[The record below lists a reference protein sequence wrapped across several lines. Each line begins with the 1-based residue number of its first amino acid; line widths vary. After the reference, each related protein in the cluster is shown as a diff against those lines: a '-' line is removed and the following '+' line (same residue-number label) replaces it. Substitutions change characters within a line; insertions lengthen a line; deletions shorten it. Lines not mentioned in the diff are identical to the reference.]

1 MEEREIT
8 AEEYAAQST
17 EDGGEENVLHKTAH
31 DEQEDVTADGSTDG
45 ATDGNTDEEDGD
57 GKHTDY
63 SEIEKADLC
72 ELKTEFPE
80 LASVKRIIDL
90 SNPLRY
96 AQLRDL
102 GLSAKEAYLA
112 SSGTLRR
119 ASGKEHL
126 KGSVVPRGAGV
137 RENSMSLSELKCA
150 REIFG
155 NLSDDELQRLYAK
168 VTK

>member
-8 AEEYAAQST
+8 NEEYESEVEIAPEESPAAPEADTEESLDERAEEEPAQQ
-17 EDGGEENVLHKTAH
+17 D
-31 DEQEDVTADGSTDG
+31 STDG
-45 ATDGNTDEEDGD
+45 QP
-57 GKHTDY
+57 DY
-63 SEIEKADLC
+63 AEIEKADLFQ
-72 ELKTEFPE
+72 LKSEFPE
-80 LASVKRIIDL
+80 LAAVKRIIDL
-90 SNPLRY
+90 SNPIRY

-126 KGSVVPRGAGV
+126 KGSVVPKGAGV
-137 RENSMSLSELKCA
+137 KDGSMSLSELKCA
-150 REIFG
+150 RELFG
-155 NLSDDELQRLYAK
+155 SLSDDELQRLYAK